1 MFVERNPDKMED
13 NIRRMGNYL
22 KLYRCTLKYISQLY
36 IFFKITCIS
45 TIHGCL
51 FFLGQGE
58 EKSICILHPRWPS
71 GNKYLFIDLLVISK
85 L

>member
-13 NIRRMGNYL
+13 NIRRMGTYL

-36 IFFKITCIS
+36 IFFKITC
-45 TIHGCL
+45 TFVYQQFTVA

-58 EKSICILHPRWPS
+58 EKSICILHPR
-71 GNKYLFIDLLVISK
+71 
-85 L
+85 

>member
-22 KLYRCTLKYISQLY
+22 KLYRCTIYRNYTYFSKLHVYQQ
-36 IFFKITCIS
+36 FTVA
-45 TIHGCL
+45 

-58 EKSICILHPRWPS
+58 EKSICILHPR
-71 GNKYLFIDLLVISK
+71 
-85 L
+85 